1 METLAWTSKCCC
13 IIGTNQKHPAIFR
26 SHHSFIFFFPFC
38 FFSCSRR
45 SPEAGAAQPGDAAQD
60 QSKAVA
66 AGNGA
71 SQAVWN
77 PFDDDTFSSLPA
89 EEVKHEDKKPAGKK
103 KKPALAA
110 HVAHV
115 LMQIPLK
122 VQVLKLPPPLPD
134 APSEL
139 EQTSC
144 VELIPGL
151 QALAADSSSQESGAS
166 RPPPSC
172 EPVGIRKKR
181 ILRFA
186 DMFCPLEDQTALHQ
200 IPTVKKL
207 LCPV

>member
-13 IIGTNQKHPAIFR
+13 IIGTNQKHPGIFHSR
-26 SHHSFIFFFPFC
+26 HSFIFFFPFC

-60 QSKAVA
+60 QRKAVT

-71 SQAVWN
+71 AQALWN

-103 KKPALAA
+103 PA
-110 HVAHV
+110 HVAHA

-166 RPPPSC
+166 RSPPP
-172 EPVGIRKKR
+172 P
-181 ILRFA
+181 LR
-186 DMFCPLEDQTALHQ
+186 HQ
-200 IPTVKKL
+200 KEKDFKI
-207 LCPV
+207 C